1 MDRRIRDEGE
11 FSLVLGLLVVAILVG
26 LIIFSL
32 LIFPSFKGGTNIG
45 TKLSNVPYP
54 PIIAADVTGYADISG
69 LVGNVMVKTMTPDP
83 GKMGSVSLPITIQQ
97 FTEGAG
103 GPPSIDMRKTHI
115 WFTANG
121 KQTELPLTETRPL
134 TKPAWTIA
142 GKSGVSAGYSAN
154 QDDFLEPNELFTL
167 MIYPGNALPP
177 GTPFSIDVGLAGQ
190 WPLTVNM
197 TVPSPVKDAMDL
209 GIPQN
214 VAPK

>member
-1 MDRRIRDEGE
+1 MDRRLWDDGE
-11 FSLVLGLLVVAILVG
+11 FSLALGLLVVAILVG

-32 LIFPSFKGGTNIG
+32 FIYPSFTGGSNIG
-45 TKLSNVPYP
+45 TKLSNVPFP
-54 PIIAADVTGYADISG
+54 PVIAADVTGYADISG
-69 LVGNVMVKTMTPDP
+69 PVGNVTVKTTTPDP

-97 FTEGAG
+97 FTVGAG
-103 GPPSIDMRKTHI
+103 GPPPIDMRKTRI
-115 WFTANG
+115 WFTTNG
-121 KQTELPLTETRPL
+121 QQTELPWIETRPL

-167 MIYPGNALPP
+167 LIYPGTALSP

-197 TVPSPVKDAMDL
+197 TVPSPVRGAMNL
-209 GIPQN
+209 GIPPN

>member
-1 MDRRIRDEGE
+1 MKPRFLDGGE
-11 FSLVLGLLVVAILVG
+11 FSLALGLLVVAILVG

-32 LIFPSFKGGTNIG
+32 FIYPSFSGGTNIG
-45 TKLSNVPYP
+45 TKLSNVPFP
-54 PIIAADVTGYADISG
+54 PAIAADVTGYADISG
-69 LVGNVMVKTMTPDP
+69 QAGNVTVHTATPDP
-83 GKMGSVSLPITIQQ
+83 EKMGSVTLPITIQQ

-103 GPPSIDMRKTHI
+103 GPPAIDMRKTQV

-121 KQTELPLTETRPL
+121 KNAALPWIETRPL

-142 GKSGVSAGYSAN
+142 AKSGISAGYTAN
-154 QDDFLEPNELFTL
+154 QDDFLEPNEVFTL
-167 MIYPGNALPP
+167 MIYPGTALPP
-177 GTPFSIDVGLAGQ
+177 GTPFSIDVLLAGQ

-197 TVPSPVKDAMDL
+197 TVPSPVQATMNL